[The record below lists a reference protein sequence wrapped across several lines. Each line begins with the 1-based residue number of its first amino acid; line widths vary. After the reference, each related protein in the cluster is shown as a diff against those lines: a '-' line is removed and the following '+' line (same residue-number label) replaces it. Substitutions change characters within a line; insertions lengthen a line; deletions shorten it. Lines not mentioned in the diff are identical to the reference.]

1 MTPSTFLP
9 AADRLAAA
17 SCPRTFWRFPERVEA
32 LADIMAVEARRE
44 PEKAAARAVTEFAL
58 QVGEM
63 AAAAELRRAA

>member
-17 SCPRTFWRFPERVEA
+17 SCPRTFWRFSERVEA
-32 LADIMAVEARRE
+32 LADIMAVEARLN
-44 PEKAAARAVTEFAL
+44 PEKAAARAVTEFAQ

-63 AAAAELRRAA
+63 AAPAMRRAA